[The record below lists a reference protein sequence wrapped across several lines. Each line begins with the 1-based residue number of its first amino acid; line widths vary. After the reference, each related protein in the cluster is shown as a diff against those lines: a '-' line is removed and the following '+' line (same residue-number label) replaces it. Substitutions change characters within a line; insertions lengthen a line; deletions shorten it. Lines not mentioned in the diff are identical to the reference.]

1 MSAHLE
7 LVTTRVIQ
15 ASEPPTDRLEDSWHY
30 TARPE
35 WSSVGE
41 SMWMRL
47 SKFSHCNRLSVN
59 ELTVLFGADHAGAE
73 SVARDLR
80 QGKPWDLAAIATLLG
95 VSGADVL
102 HGFCSDLSPILGR
115 AATELRYCTAC
126 LKLGF
131 HAAWFQWLTIE
142 RCPLH
147 GLQLRVGCKRCKS
160 PIPYV
165 LGHDLAATPLTC
177 SCCGKSWV
185 PSLGKP
191 AGRCV
196 PLGRRDVRVLRRW
209 GVYVTYVANG
219 EPQRRRD
226 HHNGQFVTVPK
237 GTSRVATRTPLL
249 TLVNRL
255 YDVPP
260 PLPMQLMVKSFA
272 KRLERLTTVERFT
285 LPTIHRGLEYER
297 AQWPHFAEEFVG
309 YEHEVVHARC
319 QLFADTVKACDGGRW
334 QHLIGSDLVV
344 PTNAMQ
350 CETAAALGWA
360 ISWLGQTRALAP
372 VDSTSTPALG
382 LTAWLARLT
391 PRDQST
397 HRGQRNKQVLEW
409 LEEDLRLSAR
419 MWLQIARFMQ
429 AKGAYLLHGDMVNP
443 QDLAT
448 AQRTD
453 LL

>member
-1 MSAHLE
+1 M
-7 LVTTRVIQ
+7 
-15 ASEPPTDRLEDSWHY
+15 
-30 TARPE
+30 
-35 WSSVGE
+35 
-41 SMWMRL
+41 
-47 SKFSHCNRLSVN
+47 
-59 ELTVLFGADHAGAE
+59 
-73 SVARDLR
+73 
-80 QGKPWDLAAIATLLG
+80 
-95 VSGADVL
+95 
-102 HGFCSDLSPILGR
+102 
-115 AATELRYCTAC
+115 
-126 LKLGF
+126 
-131 HAAWFQWLTIE
+131 
-142 RCPLH
+142 
-147 GLQLRVGCKRCKS
+147 
-160 PIPYV
+160 
-165 LGHDLAATPLTC
+165 
-177 SCCGKSWV
+177 
-185 PSLGKP
+185 
-191 AGRCV
+191 
-196 PLGRRDVRVLRRW
+196 
-209 GVYVTYVANG
+209 YVTHVANG
-219 EPQRRRD
+219 EPQLRRD
-226 HHNGQFVTVPK
+226 HRNGQFATVPK

-260 PLPMQLMVKSFA
+260 PSPMQLMVKSFA
-272 KRLERLTTVERFT
+272 KRLERMANVERFT

-350 CETAAALGWA
+350 RETAAALGWA

-372 VDSTSTPALG
+372 ADSTSTPALG
-382 LTAWLARLT
+382 LTAWLARL
-391 PRDQST
+391 PARDQST

-409 LEEDLRLSAR
+409 LKEDLRLSAW

-448 AQRTD
+448 ARRTS